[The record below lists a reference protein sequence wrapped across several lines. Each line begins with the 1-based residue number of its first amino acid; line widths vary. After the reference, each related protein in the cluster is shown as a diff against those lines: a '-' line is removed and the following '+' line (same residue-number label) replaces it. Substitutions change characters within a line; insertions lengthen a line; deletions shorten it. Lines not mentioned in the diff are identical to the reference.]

1 MKLNSLLK
9 RYIKRFSLSNIKPK
23 TVYLGIFILLACFLI
38 FKFFIKPNLVEGFFT
53 DEDIESRLKMSLLVS
68 NEDFLNG
75 LIQIHKNPIESV
87 KEFINKSL
95 QKETF
100 FIGTGDKNKDVT
112 TTFFDIL
119 FKDYSYYKEF
129 ITEFPDRK
137 NFMDKMLPLLNDIPE
152 LNYKDLNEEEKQLI
166 NTRLDF
172 IWSNFKNMNDV
183 KEKYNNEI
191 NKIIKTISNSL
202 KTQESAGG
210 IITINSTSTY
220 AIKIKDILNQ
230 LLVELKRHNNNNL
243 KIRFLL
249 ENQHYINFAEVEKRK
264 NLPKTPPVTTVT
276 SGSTTIG
283 MTPPTVSNAIST
295 TTPLNSFDNDIIGD
309 YEINPSISL
318 TDNDYNHVTITKSS
332 EGIFKWTIRGGLVS
346 WSLSKDGTNTN
357 YLIVGNDCP
366 YYNSGYTKATI
377 FRPTSANNAV
387 GIEGPNNIIYYKKK

>member
-1 MKLNSLLK
+1 MKLNSLLQ

-53 DEDIESRLKMSLLVS
+53 DEDIESRLKMLLLVS
-68 NEDFLNG
+68 NGKFLNI
-75 LIQIHKNPIESV
+75 LIQIHKNPIEESV
-87 KEFINKSL
+87 EEFINNSL

-100 FIGTGDKNKDVT
+100 FIGTGENKIVT
-112 TTFFDIL
+112 KTFFDSL
-119 FKDYSYYKEF
+119 FKNNNTF
-129 ITEFPDRK
+129 ITAFPDRN
-137 NFMDKMLPLLNDIPE
+137 NFMDKVLPLLNGIPE

-166 NTRLDF
+166 NTRLNF
-172 IWSNFKNMNDV
+172 IWSNFKNINNI
-183 KEKYNNEI
+183 KEKYNKEI
-191 NKIIKTISNSL
+191 NEIIKTIPNSL

-210 IITINSTSTY
+210 RITISTTSNYVTQ
-220 AIKIKDILNQ
+220 IQDILKQ
-230 LLVELKRHNNNNL
+230 LLVELKRYNNNNL

-249 ENQHYINFAEVEKRK
+249 KNQHYINFAEVEKRK
-264 NLPKTPPVTTVT
+264 NLPKTPPVTTVI

-283 MTPPTVSNAIST
+283 MTPQTVSNAIST
-295 TTPLNSFDNDIIGD
+295 TTPLNSFDNDIVGN

-346 WSLSKDGTNTN
+346 WSLSKDGSNTN

-377 FRPTSANNAV
+377 FRPTSANNVV